1 MSMLIGV
8 KMNKNRCLAQMLGGL
23 FVVLLGMYV
32 VDDARAA
39 CIGKLP
45 VFGTG
50 DDRRSCAEKVE
61 LKKEEQRLK
70 IEEERQKIA
79 KRRQAVNSG
88 TGAGTGN
95 TNVILGGLQDMMG
108 NKLPEEPAE
117 TIVLTQHQARVE
129 LMPYVIPGAYQFDQ
143 PGMPE
148 KVFFNGVAWEYYV
161 NKNLGF
167 GILWQEWAKEGGR
180 DFDPVMNNHPDAS
193 GDYHS
198 TATVFPGGIDR
209 IKYTLYI
216 PYVTVNTQLG
226 SPLWNG
232 VFRVGIGRTQ
242 ADIEYNDINHL
253 AYPYAT
259 QSEDVT
265 RIDNTAM
272 MFDLAVERW
281 TYGFKLGGALR
292 YVNARYDTKDYHD
305 YISMSSAQFIIYAQF
320 MIRPLGLL

>member
-1 MSMLIGV
+1 MRF
-8 KMNKNRCLAQMLGGL
+8 KMNKIRYLAQYICVL
-23 FVVLLGMYV
+23 FIVLLSFCGI
-32 VDDARAA
+32 DSALAA
-39 CIGKLP
+39 CVGKLP
-45 VFGTG
+45 IFGTG
-50 DDRRSCAEKVE
+50 DDRRSCAIKAE
-61 LKKEEQRLK
+61 LKKEEKQLEIQER
-70 IEEERQKIA
+70 EERIA
-79 KRRQAVNSG
+79 RKKRAINNSG

-95 TNVILGGLQDMMG
+95 TNVILGGLRDMTG
-108 NKLPEEPAE
+108 NKLQEEPME

-129 LMPYVIPGAYQFDQ
+129 LMPYVIPGAYQFDA

-148 KVFFNGVAWEYYV
+148 KVFFNGAAWEYYV

-167 GILWQEWAKEGGR
+167 GILWQEWAKRSGR
-180 DFDPVMNNHPDAS
+180 KFDPVMNNHPDAS

-232 VFRVGIGRTQ
+232 VFRCGIGRTQ
-242 ADIEYNDINHL
+242 AEIEYNDINYL

-265 RIDNTAM
+265 RIDNTAI

-292 YVNARYDTKDYHD
+292 YVNARYDTMDYHD
-305 YISMSSAQFIIYAQF
+305 YISLSSAQFIIYAQF